1 MTDDLEDR
9 RLVKRLL
16 AHDREAFNAFFDG
29 YFPRLYRF
37 ARTRLG
43 NDPDTT
49 KEIVHVTLSKA
60 IRNLASYRGEAA
72 LFTWLCTICRNEI
85 NDHIERVA
93 KERKHVVLTE
103 DSPDIRAAVDA
114 LAAPES
120 DEPEDRFRRL
130 ETARLIQV
138 ALDQLPTHYGNA
150 LEWKY
155 VYGFS
160 VEEIAEKLGVGV
172 EAAQSV
178 LARAKR
184 AFQDVY
190 GTLTRDLVGNGRAT
204 AGQTPAMDTP

>member
-1 MTDDLEDR
+1 MTDELEDR

-16 AHDREAFNAFFDG
+16 AHDREAFNVFFDG

-49 KEIVHVTLSKA
+49 KEVVQVTLTKA
-60 IRNLASYRGEAA
+60 IRKLATYRGEAA

-85 NDHIERVA
+85 AEHHERVA
-93 KERKHVVLTE
+93 RERRHVVLTE
-103 DSPDIRAAVDA
+103 DAPDIRAAVEA
-114 LAAPES
+114 IAAPEA
-120 DEPEDRFRRL
+120 DDPEHNFRRL
-130 ETARLIQV
+130 EATRLIQV
-138 ALDQLPTHYGNA
+138 ALDRLPTHYGNA

-155 VYGFS
+155 LYGYS
-160 VEEIAEKLGVGV
+160 VEEIAAKLGIGL

-184 AFQDVY
+184 GFQEVY
-190 GTLTRDLVGNGRAT
+190 ATLTSELV
-204 AGQTPAMDTP
+204 AGGTKGGPSAAGSP

>member
-1 MTDDLEDR
+1 MTDELEDR

-43 NDPDTT
+43 DDPDTL
-49 KEIVHVTLSKA
+49 KEIVQVTLSKA
-60 IRNLASYRGEAA
+60 VRSLVSYRGEAA

-85 NDHIERVA
+85 NDHLGRVA

-103 DSPDIRAAVDA
+103 DSADIRAAVEA

-130 ETARLIQV
+130 ETTRLIQV
-138 ALDQLPTHYGNA
+138 ALDQLPAHYGNA

-155 VYGFS
+155 VQGFS
-160 VEEIAEKLGVGV
+160 VEEIAAKLGVGF
-172 EAAQSV
+172 EAAQSL

-184 AFQDVY
+184 SFQEVY
-190 GTLTRDLVGNGRAT
+190 GTLTREIVSDSTEIDGRGTAT
-204 AGQTPAMDTP
+204 ET

>member
-1 MTDDLEDR
+1 MTDELEDR

-43 NDPDTT
+43 GDTDTT

-60 IRNLASYRGEAA
+60 IRSLGSYRGEAA

-85 NDHIERVA
+85 NDHVERVA
-93 KERKHVVLTE
+93 RERKHVVLTE
-103 DSPDIRAAVDA
+103 DLPEVRAAVDA
-114 LAAPES
+114 LIAPAS
-120 DEPEDRFRRL
+120 DEPESNFRRL
-130 ETARLIQV
+130 ETTRLIQV
-138 ALDQLPTHYGNA
+138 ALDQLPTQYGNA

-155 VYGFS
+155 IYGFS
-160 VEEIAEKLGVGV
+160 VEEIAAKLGVGL
-172 EAAQSV
+172 EAAQSL

-190 GTLTRDLVGNGRAT
+190 GTLTRDLVGGAAST
-204 AGQTPAMDTP
+204 KTP

>member
-1 MTDDLEDR
+1 MTDDLDDR

-16 AHDREAFNAFFDG
+16 AHDREAFDVFFNG

-37 ARTRLG
+37 ARTRLQD
-43 NDPDTT
+43 DPDTT

-60 IRNLASYRGEAA
+60 IRKLGSYRGEAA

-85 NDHIERVA
+85 NDYVERVVR
-93 KERKHVVLTE
+93 ERKHVVLTE
-103 DSPDIRAAVDA
+103 DLPDVRAAVDA

-120 DEPEDRFRRL
+120 DEPESNFRRL
-130 ETARLIQV
+130 ETTRLIQV
-138 ALDQLPTHYGNA
+138 ALDQLPPRYGDA

-155 VYGFS
+155 VYGYS
-160 VEEIAEKLGVGV
+160 VEEIAAKLDVGL
-172 EAAQSV
+172 EAAQSL

-190 GTLTRDLVGNGRAT
+190 GTLTRDLVSGADTTDGRHAAT
-204 AGQTPAMDTP
+204 EV

>member
-1 MTDDLEDR
+1 MTDELEDR

-43 NDPDTT
+43 GDPDTT
-49 KEIVHVTLSKA
+49 KEIVQVTLTKA
-60 IRNLASYRGEAA
+60 IRKLGSYRGEAA

-85 NDHIERVA
+85 ADHRARVA
-93 KERKHVVLTE
+93 RERQHVVLTE
-103 DSPDIRAAVDA
+103 DSPDIRAAVEA
-114 LAAPES
+114 IAAPAS
-120 DEPEDRFRRL
+120 DEPEHNFRRL
-130 ETARLIQV
+130 EATRLIQV
-138 ALDQLPTHYGNA
+138 ALDQLPTHYGDA

-160 VEEIAEKLGVGV
+160 VEEIAAKLGVGV
-172 EAAQSV
+172 EAAQSL

-184 AFQDVY
+184 GFQEVY
-190 GTLTRDLVGNGRAT
+190 VTLTSELVNEQGEG
-204 AGQTPAMDTP
+204 AGKPAADAI

>member
-16 AHDREAFNAFFDG
+16 AHDQQAFHAFFDG

-37 ARTRLG
+37 ARARLG
-43 NDPDTT
+43 DDPEGT

-60 IRNLASYRGEAA
+60 LRKLGSYRGEAA
-72 LFTWLCTICRNEI
+72 FFTWLCTICRNEI
-85 NDHIERVA
+85 SDHLERVA
-93 KERKHVVLTE
+93 RDRKHVVLTE
-103 DSPDIRAAVDA
+103 DMPDVRAAVEA
-114 LAAPES
+114 LTAPES
-120 DEPEDRFRRL
+120 DEPEFEFRRL
-130 ETARLIQV
+130 ETTRLIQV

-160 VEEIAEKLGVGV
+160 VEEIAGKLGVGPD
-172 EAAQSV
+172 AAQSL

-184 AFQDVY
+184 AFQEVY
-190 GTLTRDLVGNGRAT
+190 AALTHDLVGADRQSAAT
-204 AGQTPAMDTP
+204 HAASEPT

>member
-16 AHDREAFNAFFDG
+16 AHDRDAFTEFFDG

-37 ARTRLG
+37 ARTRLAE
-43 NDPDTT
+43 DPEIT

-60 IRNLASYRGEAA
+60 IRKLSTYRGEAA

-85 NDHIERVA
+85 NDHVERLVR
-93 KERKHVVLTE
+93 ERKHVVLTE
-103 DSPDIRAAVDA
+103 DLPDVRAAVDA
-114 LAAPES
+114 LAAPAS
-120 DEPEDRFRRL
+120 DEPEDNFRRM
-130 ETARLIQV
+130 ETTRLIQV
-138 ALDQLPTHYGNA
+138 ALDRLPTHYGNA

-155 VYGFS
+155 IYGFS
-160 VEEIAEKLGVGV
+160 VEEIAEKLGVGLD
-172 EAAQSV
+172 AAQSV

-190 GTLTRDLVGNGRAT
+190 GTLTEDIVSP
-204 AGQTPAMDTP
+204 QTR

>member
-9 RLVKRLL
+9 RLVKRML
-16 AHDREAFNAFFDG
+16 AHDAQAFSAFFDG

-43 NDPDTT
+43 EDPDVT

-60 IRNLASYRGEAA
+60 IRKLASYRGEAA

-93 KERKHVVLTE
+93 RDRKHVVLTE
-103 DSPDIRAAVDA
+103 DLPEVRAAVEA
-114 LAAPES
+114 IAAPAS
-120 DEPEDRFRRL
+120 DEPEDNFRRM
-130 ETARLIQV
+130 ETTRLIQV
-138 ALDQLPTHYGNA
+138 ALDRLPAHYGNA

-155 VYGFS
+155 IYGFS
-160 VEEIAEKLGVGV
+160 VEEIAAKLGVGLD
-172 EAAQSV
+172 AAQSL

-184 AFQDVY
+184 AFQEVY
-190 GTLTRDLVGNGRAT
+190 GTLTKDLVGRGGGPMRTEA
-204 AGQTPAMDTP
+204 P